1 MPLDPGI
8 AALLADIAASGAPP
22 ISALDVSDA
31 RLLGDNLVPLAGE
44 GVEMASQVEREIG
57 GVPSV
62 VYTPH
67 GSGPFPVFVWIHGG
81 GWVIN
86 GPQHYHA
93 VCQDIAAGAGCVVV
107 SIDYR
112 LAPEH
117 KAPAAAD
124 DSIAAVGWVLDNAA
138 EIGGDPSR
146 VAVGGDSAGGNLSA
160 VVANHF
166 GSKLSGQVLVYP
178 ATDMTMSH
186 PSIDENA
193 TGYFLEKGD
202 MEWFGG
208 HYLEGSGVEQNDPRV
223 SPLFAADDVLAA
235 APPAFV
241 LTAEFDPL
249 RDEGEAYA
257 AKLESLG
264 VPTKARRYEG
274 MIHAFYGMRV
284 LSPVAGQA
292 IDDTI
297 DFLKQSFATA

>member
-1 MPLDPGI
+1 MSLDPAI
-8 AALLADIAASGAPP
+8 AALLSDIASSGAPP
-22 ISALDVSDA
+22 LHELAVADA
-31 RLLGDNLVPLAGE
+31 RLLGDNLVPLAGD
-44 GVEMASQVEREIG
+44 GADVASQTDREVG
-57 GVPSV
+57 GVPAV

-67 GSGPFPVFVWIHGG
+67 GSGPFPVLVWIHGG

-93 VCQDIAAGAGCVVV
+93 VCRDLAAGAGCVVV

-124 DSIAAVGWVLDNAA
+124 DSIAAVGWVLDHAA
-138 EIGGDPSR
+138 ELDGDPSR

-166 GSKLSGQVLVYP
+166 GSRVAGQLLVYP
-178 ATDMTMSH
+178 CTDMTLTS

-193 TGYFLEKGD
+193 TGYFLEKAG

-208 HYLEGSGVEQNDPRV
+208 HYLDGSGVENTDPRV
-223 SPLFAADDVLAA
+223 SPAFAADAVLAGSA
-235 APPAFV
+235 PAFV
-241 LTAEFDPL
+241 ITAQYDPL

-264 VPTKARRYEG
+264 VTTKARRYDG
-274 MIHAFYGMRV
+274 MIHAFYGMRAIAP
-284 LSPVAGQA
+284 SAGEA
-292 IDDTI
+292 IDDSI
-297 DFLKQSFATA
+297 AFLREVFA